1 MALTAG
7 ATAGALLFSTLYLQR
22 TLGYPPLAVGA
33 GFAPP
38 EADHGLASGLVNTAQ
53 EVGSA
58 MGLAVLASIAA
69 ASGGAVLVGYCWG
82 YLAAA
87 GLVATAALLAT
98 RLPRELGR
106 EPTPGE
112 PKPSPRRRSG
122 VSQQAGGR
130 SSTDERRHRHV
141 SARRVIAT
149 TASTY

>member
-82 YLAAA
+82 
-87 GLVATAALLAT
+87 TW
-98 RLPRELGR
+98 RPRGW
-106 EPTPGE
+106 
-112 PKPSPRRRSG
+112 SPRRHSSPPDCPASLAGSRPRASRSPHRGGDQESASKPEDGRVLMSG
-122 VSQQAGGR
+122 V
-130 SSTDERRHRHV
+130 TV
-141 SARRVIAT
+141 T
-149 TASTY
+149 